1 MENRPDPIRREQRI
15 RTECA
20 RRGLKIERFGQAWRI
35 HGHGVDVLAA
45 TVQDFFESDLEPCV

>member
-1 MENRPDPIRREQRI
+1 MDTRTDHITREHRI
-15 RTECA
+15 LAEVA
-20 RRGLKIERFGQAWRI
+20 RRGLKIERFGKAWRI